1 MQGNLKWKWL
11 LILMV
16 IGLSCWN
23 TFPLDK
29 KINLGLD
36 LQGGMHLVL
45 NVDISEIPQEAR
57 KDAVDRALEII
68 RNRID
73 QFGVREPSI
82 LKQGV
87 DRIVVQLPGITNRER
102 ALQLIGKTAQLE
114 FKLVADDPELL
125 RQALSGE
132 IPDDYELK
140 YLDKEPLIIRKKA
153 SLTGDTLIDARVNFG
168 SQFGEPYVS
177 LKFNAQGAK
186 IFSQVTGENVGKR
199 LAIVLDGVVH
209 SAPVIRE
216 KIPSGE
222 AQITGRFSIDEAN
235 DLAIVLRAG
244 ALPAP
249 IKIEEERTVGP
260 SLGRDSIRAGLF
272 ATLIGSL
279 MVIIFMILYYLFS
292 GFVAD
297 LALILNFLIVL
308 GVLGYFKATLT
319 LPGIAG
325 LALSLGMAVDA
336 NILINER
343 IREELKTGRSLRS
356 SISAGYDK
364 AFSAI
369 FDSNLTTLIAAF
381 FLFQFGTGPIKG
393 FAVTL
398 TTGILASLFTALFVT
413 RTILETVL
421 SLGLLKNYSMFQ
433 LIKKEPNFDFIGKR
447 KIFYLLSFLVVAFGL
462 GYFFY
467 KGEKAYGID
476 FTGGYL
482 VEYSFQKEIRF
493 EDLRNSLN
501 KLGATDATI
510 QKVAGTK
517 DIIIRTA
524 KVKAEEIATQLKQDF
539 PDNSFEERRVEQVG
553 PAVGKELRNKA
564 IWAIFWAIMGIL
576 IYVGFRF
583 KHFDFGTA
591 GVIALFHD
599 VFVCIGFL
607 AFTNREITLPIVAA
621 LLTIAGYSIND
632 TIVIYDRV
640 RENMRLIRKG
650 SLAEIINLSINQT
663 LSRTILTTF
672 TTVFV
677 VIALYFWGGTVL
689 NSFAF
694 CLLVGMIS
702 GIYSTIYIATSLVIS
717 WQKMRAKSQTLQP

>member
-1 MQGNLKWKWL
+1 MAKSLKWKWL
-11 LILMV
+11 LIFSV
-16 IGLSCWN
+16 IGISCWY
-23 TFPLDK
+23 TFPLNK

-45 NVDISEIPQEAR
+45 KVDTSGIPQEVR
-57 KDAVDRALEII
+57 HDAVDRALEII

-73 QFGVREPSI
+73 QFGVKEPSI
-82 LKQGV
+82 LKQGI
-87 DRIVVQLPGITNRER
+87 DRIVVQLPGITERER
-102 ALQLIGKTAQLE
+102 ALQIIGKTAQLE
-114 FKLVADDPELL
+114 FKLVSDDPELL
-125 RQALSGE
+125 RQALSGK

-140 YLDKEPLIIRKKA
+140 YLDKEPLLIRKKA
-153 SLTGDTLIDARVNFG
+153 SLTGDTLIDARVNFE
-168 SQFGEPYVS
+168 SQFGAPYVS
-177 LKFNAQGAK
+177 LKFNSQGAR

-222 AQITGRFSIDEAN
+222 AQITGRFSVEEAN

-249 IKIEEERTVGP
+249 IRIEEERTVGP
-260 SLGRDSIRAGLF
+260 SLGKDSIRQGLF
-272 ATLIGSL
+272 ASFIGSSL
-279 MVIIFMILYYLFS
+279 VFIFMIIYYLFA

-308 GVLGYFKATLT
+308 GVLGYFHATLT

-336 NILINER
+336 NVLINER
-343 IREELKTGRSLRS
+343 IREELKAGRSLRA

-369 FDSNLTTLIAAF
+369 FDSNITTLIAAF

-413 RTILETVL
+413 RTILETAL
-421 SLGLLKNYSMFQ
+421 SLGIIKKYSMLQFF
-433 LIKKEPNFDFIGKR
+433 KEVNFDFIGKR
-447 KIFYLLSFLVVAFGL
+447 KFFYLISTLIVLGGL
-462 GYFFY
+462 IYFFAR
-467 KGEKAYGID
+467 GEKAYGID

-482 VEYSFQKEIRF
+482 VECSFQKDIKL

-501 KLGATDATI
+501 KLGAVDAII
-510 QKVAGTK
+510 QKVSGSREV
-517 DIIIRTA
+517 IIRTA
-524 KVKAEEIATQLKQDF
+524 KIKSEEITEALKRDF
-539 PDNSFEERRVEQVG
+539 PDNPIEIRRVEQVG
-553 PAVGKELRNKA
+553 PSVGKELRQKA
-564 IWAIFWAIMGIL
+564 IWAIFWAMLGIL
-576 IYVGFRF
+576 VYVGFRF

-599 VFVCIGFL
+599 VFVSVGFL
-607 AFTNREITLPIVAA
+607 AFTHREISLTIIAA

-640 RENMRLIRKG
+640 RENMRLLKRG
-650 SLAEIINLSINQT
+650 SLAEIINTSINQT
-663 LSRTILTTF
+663 LSRTVLTTL
-672 TTVFV
+672 TTLFV
-677 VIALYFWGGTVL
+677 VIALFIWGGTAL

-702 GIYSTIYIATSLVIS
+702 GVYSTVYIATSLVIT
-717 WQKMRAKSQTLQP
+717 WQKIKRVG